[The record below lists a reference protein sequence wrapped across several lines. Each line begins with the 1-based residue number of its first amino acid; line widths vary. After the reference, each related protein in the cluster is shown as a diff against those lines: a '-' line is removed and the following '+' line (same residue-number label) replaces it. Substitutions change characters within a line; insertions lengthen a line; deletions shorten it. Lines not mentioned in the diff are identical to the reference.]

1 MNSYYFIGIV
11 IVWTMDHFFF
21 YVGDVQYVKE
31 VDGTYWFWGRWYII
45 PEEIALIVTFN
56 LFTGKG
62 LLKYIFNLENGEVKS
77 QASIS

>member
-1 MNSYYFIGIV
+1 M
-11 IVWTMDHFFF
+11 W
-21 YVGDVQYVKE
+21 KE